1 MQEIFTFHQTGMG
14 PDGLVRGHFHATGV
28 RPKFAERLHA
38 YGVDLPDTM
47 FDPAKHYE

>member
-1 MQEIFTFHQTGMG
+1 MG
-14 PDGLVRGHFHATGV
+14 PDGLVRGHVVATGV